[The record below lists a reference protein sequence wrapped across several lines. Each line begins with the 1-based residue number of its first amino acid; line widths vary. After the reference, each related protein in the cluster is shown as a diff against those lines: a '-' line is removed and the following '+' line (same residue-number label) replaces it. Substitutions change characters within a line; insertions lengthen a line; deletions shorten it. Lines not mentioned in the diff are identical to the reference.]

1 MPSTGSLAIL
11 TAAACLSLAA
21 CSSSSTLSHYT
32 HATPEA
38 AAIAASSAP
47 DGTGPAAEAL
57 EQAESRRP
65 AARAAAQASAQAAS
79 PARAAD
85 ISARAAA
92 RPAASDPTPFSEE
105 WWTRE
110 NNADARLKRSMDICR
125 GC

>member
-1 MPSTGSLAIL
+1 MPSTGLFAIL
-11 TAAACLSLAA
+11 AAAACLGLAG

-38 AAIAASSAP
+38 AGMTANSAP
-47 DGTGPAAEAL
+47 DGIGPSAEAP
-57 EQAESRRP
+57 EQAESRP
-65 AARAAAQASAQAAS
+65 AARAPSPAQSRAS
-79 PARAAD
+79 ARAAD

>member
-1 MPSTGSLAIL
+1 M
-11 TAAACLSLAA
+11 
-21 CSSSSTLSHYT
+21 
-32 HATPEA
+32 
-38 AAIAASSAP
+38 AASAYP

-65 AARAAAQASAQAAS
+65 AARAAQASA

-85 ISARAAA
+85 VSARAAA
-92 RPAASDPTPFSEE
+92 PSRPAAADPTPFSDE
-105 WWTRE
+105 WWKRE